1 MIARR
6 ASGAFVGVALASVE
20 LALFAL
26 AGLAPAA
33 GCDWRDFDNLQSHT
47 PVLAVGSAAPLGNN
61 DFGRTIL
68 PLSKRA
74 AGAAGAR
81 FIVSATDGP
90 ALAFIDLDG
99 GGHATGATF
108 TSPTFDPLDPLTAL
122 AEVPGTNQVVLGAPS
137 GATGTVYLLTLG
149 AQPDVA
155 LFDAQPLV
163 DRFGLG
169 VAAGQLAAG
178 TAPEIVVAS
187 GDSLTVYLDG
197 DARMAVPAATPPAD
211 CPLTMSSG
219 LTPRDRLRRAVLV
232 APLMGNPDVRQI
244 VIGTPT
250 INDQGAV
257 SVFTVDATSGVASC
271 AFTYRNNDARF
282 GHALAV
288 GDFDGDHVPD
298 LLIGSPPGH
307 AFWIQGPLSSTSPV
321 LPVALASG
329 SAELGSAVAAVDL
342 DDHPGDE
349 ALVGDP
355 DANVGNAMLAGDVQV
370 ATGPTLSAKLPTVH
384 RQSPSGSDAFGIDV
398 DALPFCKT
406 GCGTP
411 SPVVQNIAL
420 VGSASHAFTFFTLGS
435 GGTDPRKP

>member
-1 MIARR
+1 MSARR
-6 ASGAFVGVALASVE
+6 ASGASVG
-20 LALFAL
+20 LALAL
-26 AGLAPAA
+26 AGLASAA
-33 GCDWRDFDNLQSHT
+33 GCDWRDFDSLQSHT
-47 PVLAVGSAAPLGNN
+47 PVLAVGSAAPLGGN

-81 FIVSATDGP
+81 FIVSATAGP
-90 ALAFIDLDG
+90 ALAFVDLDEKG
-99 GGHATGATF
+99 QAKASAF
-108 TSPTFDPLDPLTAL
+108 TSPTFDPLQPLTAL
-122 AEVPGTNQVVLGAPS
+122 AEVPGTNQVVLGAPA
-137 GATGTVYLLTLG
+137 GATGTVYVLTLG

-155 LFDAQPLV
+155 LFDAQPLA

-197 DARMAVPAATPPAD
+197 DARMAVPAAAPPAD
-211 CPLTMSSG
+211 CPLTMSAG

-232 APLMGNPDVRQI
+232 APLMGNPDARQI

-250 INDQGAV
+250 VNDQGAV

-271 AFTYRNNDARF
+271 AFTYRNADARF
-282 GHALAV
+282 GHALAI

-321 LPVALASG
+321 LPVALVAG
-329 SAELGSAVAAVDL
+329 SAELGSAVAAVDV
-342 DDHPGDE
+342 DGHPGDE

-355 DANVGNAMLAGDVQV
+355 DAAAGSAMQAGAVQL
-370 ATGPTLSAKLPTVH
+370 ATGPMLATMLPVVRRH
-384 RQSPSGSDAFGIDV
+384 APAAADVFGIDV
-398 DALPFCKT
+398 AALPFCKSA
-406 GCGTP
+406 CGTP

-420 VGSASHAFTFFTLGS
+420 VGSASHAFTFFTLAS
-435 GGTDPRKP
+435 GGTDPRK